1 MLSRTCLCVFLVLSA
16 SPALG
21 GTVSPT
27 GRPHHDLFD
36 VASVS
41 PDGFVAVGERGA
53 IFRTG
58 DGGRTWERVDAGTGR
73 ALAAVCFPDDSNGWT
88 VGQAGTILHSPDSGK
103 TWVPQ
108 PSGSGAYLLDVDF
121 FDASHGTAV
130 GENCTVLATADGGRS
145 WTRTGFRDPDGW
157 EEGINLYTVAMTGP
171 DRACIAGDQGRIFRT
186 GDSGRTWHEAS
197 SPLYDAERMDGAV
210 IYSMARDS
218 GVMYAVGIDGV
229 FVMSRDQGRTWAR
242 RRTGYEGP
250 ELYGIDV
257 AGGRGVA
264 VGSGGLLLRTL
275 DGGANWERIEVPAET
290 ERIWLNGVSLGRTDG
305 LIVGRNGACG
315 RLSNGIVT
323 W

>member
-1 MLSRTCLCVFLVLSA
+1 MWRRTFLCVLFALSA
-16 SPALG
+16 SSTFG
-21 GTVSPT
+21 GAVSSPVQ
-27 GRPHHDLFD
+27 PHHDLFD

-41 PDGFVAVGERGA
+41 PNGFVVVGERGR
-53 IFRTG
+53 IFRSG
-58 DGGRTWERVDAGTGR
+58 DGGRTWEGVDAGTGR

-88 VGQAGTILHSPDSGK
+88 VGQAGTILHSSDSGK
-103 TWVPQ
+103 TWAPQ
-108 PSGSGAYLLDVDF
+108 PSGVEAYLLDVDF
-121 FDASHGTAV
+121 FDAFHGTAV
-130 GENCTVLATADGGRS
+130 GEDCTVLATADGGRS
-145 WTRTGFRDPDGW
+145 WTRTDFRDPDGW
-157 EEGINLYTVAMTGP
+157 EEGINLYTVTMMGP
-171 DRACIAGDQGRIFRT
+171 KRACIAGDQGRIFRT
-186 GDSGRTWHEAS
+186 GDGGRAWHEAS
-197 SPLYDAERMDGAV
+197 SPLYDAEMMDGAV

-229 FVMSRDQGRTWAR
+229 FVLSRDRGRTWAKG
-242 RRTGYEGP
+242 RTGYEGP
-250 ELYGIDV
+250 ELYSIDV
-257 AGGRGVA
+257 AAGRVVA